1 MGTHHIEF
9 RVKVPCEIYWDEDM
23 FVSSC
28 PPLDVFSQGE
38 TEQQALDN
46 LVEALTLFLESCY
59 EHGNLDE
66 VLKECGFEAVT
77 SESLPTEMSAVEV
90 PLLLAARA

>member
-1 MGTHHIEF
+1 MKTSHIEF
-9 RVKVPCEIYWDEDM
+9 KIRVPCEIYWDEDL

-38 TEQQALDN
+38 TEQLALDN
-46 LVEALTLFLESCY
+46 LVEALSLFLESCY

-66 VLKECGFEAVT
+66 VLKECGFETVT
-77 SESLPTEMSAVEV
+77 SESLPTEMPVVEV